1 VHDAEGLIYLRV
13 SGTAVTISKRL
24 NTLFA
29 QSRIVVAAQPE
40 QPEQRS

>member
-1 VHDAEGLIYLRV
+1 V

-24 NTLFA
+24 NELFA
-29 QSRIVVAAQPE
+29 QSRIVVATQPE